1 MEATANLLRRD
12 ECVTLALRGLYER
25 YGYKQFRM
33 NRFETYDFYAE
44 YRDFLGSG
52 QVLTFSGLDGRLMA
66 LRPDV
71 TLSIVKKLKA
81 ELAGAERLYYTEPVY
96 RPVRHAAEYR
106 ETYQVGIEHI
116 GDGTPYASVELITL
130 ATQSLQLI
138 SADAV
143 LDLSHTGYV
152 GGLIAGLPVD
162 EATGSAIRHCIQTKN
177 AHALR
182 ETVPSDW
189 AEADIER
196 LQAIARLSGPLPEAL
211 DRAATLATGPEMFA
225 AVKEL
230 EALMKILKALDQAT
244 PLRLDFSITSDA
256 KYYNG
261 LMLRGYIEGVPS
273 AVLRGGRYDPLLSR
287 MGKPGVPAMGFAIY
301 FDELARF
308 LSKEADTGVET
319 VVLYSAGADPVAVA
333 RTVQAAAA
341 RGERV
346 WAGTEPPEGLT
357 WTRVV
362 EVQKDA

>member
-1 MEATANLLRRD
+1 MDATANLLRRD
-12 ECVTLALRGLYER
+12 ESVTLALRGLYER

-44 YRDFLGSG
+44 YRDYLGSG

-81 ELAGAERLYYTEPVY
+81 EHVGIERLYYTEPVY

-106 ETYQVGIEHI
+106 ETYQVGVEHI
-116 GDGTPYASVELITL
+116 GEGTPYASVELIML
-130 ATQSLQLI
+130 AMQSLRLL
-138 SADAV
+138 SEDTV

-152 GGLIAGLPVD
+152 GGLLAGLPAD
-162 EATGSAIRHCIQTKN
+162 DATRSAIRGCIETKN

-182 ETVPSDW
+182 EIVPSGWSETDV
-189 AEADIER
+189 ER

-211 DRAATLATGPEMFA
+211 ERAGSLATGSEMLAAVAELQTLATILTELGQA
-225 AVKEL
+225 A
-230 EALMKILKALDQAT
+230 

-261 LMLRGYIEGVPS
+261 LMLRGYVEGVPGS
-273 AVLRGGRYDPLLSR
+273 VLRGGRYDPLLSR

-319 VVLYSAGADPVAVA
+319 VVLYPADADPVAVA
-333 RTVQAAAA
+333 KTVQAAVA

-346 WAGTEPPEGLT
+346 WAGTKPPEGLT
-357 WTRVV
+357 WARAA
-362 EVQKDA
+362 EVTGDA